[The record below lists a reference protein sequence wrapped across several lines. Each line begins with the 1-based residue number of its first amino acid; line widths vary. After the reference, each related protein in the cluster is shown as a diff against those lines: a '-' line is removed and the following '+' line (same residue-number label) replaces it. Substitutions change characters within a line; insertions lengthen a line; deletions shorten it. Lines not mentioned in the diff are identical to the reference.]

1 MFFCL
6 TDYVCLPIFFSLLL
20 NLSIP
25 SSYALSLS
33 PIFPP
38 RPLRYSPLSLPLAD
52 FRLTNTKPMTIVD
65 MWKKLHHSNLV
76 SLRNVFTAKSGFKS
90 GENSLVYVYDFYPGA
105 ETLLSRHFSGGAAIV
120 NPMLQVSA
128 AAAAGVGVPRPN
140 GFPASSVAG
149 DPSVPE
155 DSPVGGGNEP
165 RQHAGLLPESL
176 IWTYVVQLSS
186 AIRTIHAAGLAARV
200 LGDPSKI
207 IITGEVH

>member
-1 MFFCL
+1 M
-6 TDYVCLPIFFSLLL
+6 
-20 NLSIP
+20 
-25 SSYALSLS
+25 
-33 PIFPP
+33 
-38 RPLRYSPLSLPLAD
+38 
-52 FRLTNTKPMTIVD
+52 TNTKPMAIVD
-65 MWKKLHHSNLV
+65 MWKKLQHSNLV

-128 AAAAGVGVPRPN
+128 AAAAGGFGVSRPN
-140 GFPASSVAG
+140 GVSGDQAAGAG
-149 DPSVPE
+149 DLSA
-155 DSPVGGGNEP
+155 GGAES

-186 AIRTIHAAGLAARV
+186 AIRTVHAAGLACRV

-207 IITGEVH
+207 IITG